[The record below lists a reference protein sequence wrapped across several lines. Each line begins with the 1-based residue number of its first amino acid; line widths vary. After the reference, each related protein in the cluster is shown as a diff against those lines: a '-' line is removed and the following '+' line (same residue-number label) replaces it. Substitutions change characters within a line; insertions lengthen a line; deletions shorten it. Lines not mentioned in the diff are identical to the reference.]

1 MKKYLAF
8 TIFLALFP
16 QMAAAY
22 DYPTVDRVE
31 YVHACMRDN
40 EGPKQEMVYKCSCAI
55 DAIAKEMPYEE
66 YVESSTAANAFSMG
80 GERGEAFRS
89 AESAKKIADKFR
101 DLQSRAKKNCFIH

>member
-1 MKKYLAF
+1 MKKNLTFAVC
-8 TIFLALFP
+8 LALLSP
-16 QMAAAY
+16 VAAAY

-40 EGPKQEMVYKCSCAI
+40 EGPKQEMVYKCSCVI
-55 DAIAKEMPYEE
+55 DAIAKEMSYED

-89 AESAKKIADKFR
+89 AESAKTMADKFK